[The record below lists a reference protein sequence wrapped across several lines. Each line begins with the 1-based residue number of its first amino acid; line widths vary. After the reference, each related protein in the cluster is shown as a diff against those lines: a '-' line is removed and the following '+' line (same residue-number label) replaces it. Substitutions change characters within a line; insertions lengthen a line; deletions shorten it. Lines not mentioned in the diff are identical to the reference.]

1 MASLPLGNEP
11 DDYSEAFKKQ
21 REASRAALKLEM
33 ERIKQE
39 WARPRTPEE
48 QVRMNAFARWIR
60 EERKPLTPG
69 PHPTAEEMIREDRER

>member
-1 MASLPLGNEP
+1 MASLPLGDEP
-11 DDYSEAFKKQ
+11 YQPSEEFLKR

-48 QVRMNAFARWIR
+48 LARMDAFIR
-60 EERKPLTPG
+60 RMDERKPLTPG